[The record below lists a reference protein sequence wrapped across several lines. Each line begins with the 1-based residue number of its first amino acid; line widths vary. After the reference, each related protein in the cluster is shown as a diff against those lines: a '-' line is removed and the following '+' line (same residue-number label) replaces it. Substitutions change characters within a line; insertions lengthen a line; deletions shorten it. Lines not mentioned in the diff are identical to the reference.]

1 MDDEVML
8 YRMLDQAVANEPP
21 IGPVVERAVV
31 AGRQIRRRRRIAGAL
46 GCFALVAVA
55 GGLIP
60 VLGGPRSPGL
70 SATSGRRTVSAP
82 STTAPGCGKFCG
94 DLYLSEFGPS
104 FVLDVDKQAPAVGQP
119 VIMFA
124 ASSTDPGED
133 WTFTTGT
140 TVHDFYQA
148 GLISRA
154 TALHYGKD
162 EAYEIEYAPA
172 GASTGL
178 CMGVRASKA
187 YEEVRLEKCGMGAQ
201 TVWFSTAAPQPG
213 HAVTIMNGLDKGTS
227 TPLVLTFP
235 ATGYPTDVPRPPLS
249 LMPLAPGRGASSQ
262 QWE

>member
-8 YRMLDQAVANEPP
+8 YRMLDQAAANEPP

-31 AGRQIRRRRRIAGAL
+31 AGRRIRRRRRIAGAL

-70 SATSGRRTVSAP
+70 SATSGSRTVSAP

-104 FVLDVDKQAPAVGQP
+104 FVLDVYKQAPTVGQS
-119 VIMFA
+119 VILFA

-133 WTFTTGT
+133 WTFTTET
-140 TVHDFYQA
+140 TVQEFYRA
-148 GLISRA
+148 GLVSRA

-172 GASTGL
+172 GAPTGL

-187 YEEVRLEKCGMGAQ
+187 HEGVRLERCGMGAQ
-201 TVWFSTAAPQPG
+201 TVWFSAVLPRAG
-213 HAVTIMNGLDKGTS
+213 HPVSIMSGLDANAS
-227 TPLVLTFP
+227 DPLVLSFP
-235 ATGYPTDVPRPPLS
+235 SNGYPTNVPRPQLY
-249 LMPLAPGRGASSQ
+249 LMPLAPARGASSQ
-262 QWE
+262 RWE